1 MIIMVKITIY
11 NLTPLSNRTFEL
23 LKIMTGKVEDND
35 KYFMLYTQDI
45 SRPHMKHKH
54 YIGPDA
60 ELIFVDN
67 LMNIIHPHSCSVI
80 DLSREQGYKIET
92 KMIGE

>member
-1 MIIMVKITIY
+1 ME
-11 NLTPLSNRTFEL
+11 SCL
-23 LKIMTGKVEDND
+23 LIGIGHRSWRE
-35 KYFMLYTQDI
+35 I
-45 SRPHMKHKH
+45 GRPHMEHKH
-54 YIGPDA
+54 HIEPDA